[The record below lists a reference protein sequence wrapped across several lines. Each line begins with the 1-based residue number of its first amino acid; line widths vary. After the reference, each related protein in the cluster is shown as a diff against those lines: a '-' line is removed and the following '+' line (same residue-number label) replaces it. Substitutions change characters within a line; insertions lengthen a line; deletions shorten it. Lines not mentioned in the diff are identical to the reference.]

1 MELSSSL
8 IHTLSTIVDFQM
20 EYFNGLTKLYL
31 ELTIARTG
39 SICCKIHLAMQAQSF
54 DFETLQEGSH
64 TLKIITL
71 HFCNISLSTACSVIA
86 NAYCIKVWPTELT
99 DLLYYQPTD
108 RLTDWLTEWRPATDW
123 RPDKR
128 RPATNRLINRW
139 QTNILPALID
149 WLIMTDWT
157 IDRNICNSFQWVL
170 RSYAIPARNLHQWKN
185 ARPKGHYTTVLW
197 LVPFK
202 PSAHASVIGRTAYII
217 ENVPWISSAREC
229 SWNARKEWQCRIK
242 RRKNW
247 NASTSA
253 VREIYAIQTRV
264 TWGLAFVHG
273 WWALLELSFPCHVWS
288 RFVSK

>member
-1 MELSSSL
+1 
-8 IHTLSTIVDFQM
+8 M

-39 SICCKIHLAMQAQSF
+39 SICCKIHVAMQAQSF

-149 WLIMTDWT
+149 WLNNWPQYLQFVSVGSSQLCYSCPKSASMEECDAQRTLYNCSMIG
-157 IDRNICNSFQWVL
+157 SFQTKC
-170 RSYAIPARNLHQWKN
+170 ARFCDWKN
-185 ARPKGHYTTVLW
+185 GVHY
-197 LVPFK
+197 
-202 PSAHASVIGRTAYII
+202 
-217 ENVPWISSAREC
+217 REC
-229 SWNARKEWQCRIK
+229 AMDLKCERMQLKCEERMAMQDQKKEELECEYECCEGNLCNTDPCNLGSSIRPRLMSIVG
-242 RRKNW
+242 
-247 NASTSA
+247 A
-253 VREIYAIQTRV
+253 VFSMSCVIT
-264 TWGLAFVHG
+264 FC
-273 WWALLELSFPCHVWS
+273 F
-288 RFVSK
+288 